1 MKNSKPS
8 QKSSKRSLQKNQLDY
23 KSIAHWFAIGF
34 FLGDKNFTNS
44 RFTSI
49 AQFGPNIDW
58 HYSPKR
64 NISFSDVLDNFSSI
78 IESLLKRNLGS
89 RKIILPL
96 SGGLD
101 TRTLAAALF
110 GNKNIVTFS
119 YEFEGGINETGYARQ
134 IAEASR
140 WEFNEY
146 KISNGYLWR
155 KIEELAELN
164 YCQSDFTH
172 PRQMAVIESISG
184 LGDILLSGQWGDVLF
199 DNFDIDKDA
208 NIDFQTNFVLN
219 KIVKIGGME
228 LANKLWE
235 CWGLAGSFEDELF
248 ELVQNLL
255 VDIKISNPISRIR
268 AFKSIHWAKRW
279 ANPNLNIFSKY
290 TEMYIPFYSDEI
302 CNFICSTPEKY
313 LKNRKVQIEYIKSKA
328 PTLARIPW
336 QEYDLDLYQFQ
347 YFNSIYFPRRV
358 YRYGK
363 RIIREK
369 ILKKPRLIT
378 RNYELQFLGKNNEK
392 KLEKWLFNNPKISS
406 IIPFDILSEY
416 YGKFKN
422 VDPVK
427 YSHPL
432 SMLLTFSLWCHKNN
446 SIKD

>member
-1 MKNSKPS
+1 M
-8 QKSSKRSLQKNQLDY
+8 DY

-34 FLGDKNFTNS
+34 FLGDNNFTKS
-44 RFTSI
+44 SFSDI
-49 AQFGPNIDW
+49 SKFGPNIDW

-64 NISFSDVLDNFSSI
+64 NISFPDVLDNFSSI
-78 IESLLKRNLGS
+78 LQSLLNKHIGS
-89 RKIILPL
+89 KKVILPL

-101 TRTLAAALF
+101 TRTLAAALAD
-110 GNKNIVTFS
+110 NQNIVTFS

-134 IAEASR
+134 IAETCG
-140 WEFNEY
+140 WEFHQY
-146 KISNGYLWR
+146 KIPSGYLWS
-155 KIEELAELN
+155 KIEEIAEIN
-164 YCQSDFTH
+164 HCQSEFTH
-172 PRQMAVIESISG
+172 PRQMAVINSIAS

-199 DNFDIDKDA
+199 DNSYIDEHAD
-208 NIDFQTNFVLN
+208 IDFQTNFVLN
-219 KIVKIGGME
+219 KIVKLGGME

-235 CWGLAGSFEDELF
+235 YWGLAGSFEDELF

-255 VDIKISNPISRIR
+255 LDIKISNPISKIR

-279 ANPNLNIFSKY
+279 ANPNLHIFSKY

-313 LKNRKVQIEYIKSKA
+313 LTNRKIQIEYIKSKA
-328 PTLARIPW
+328 PRLARIPW
-336 QEYDLDLYQFQ
+336 QPFDLDLYQFQ

-369 ILKKPRLIT
+369 IFKRPQIIS
-378 RNYELQFLGKNNEK
+378 RNYELQFVGRNNEK
-392 KLEKWLFNNPKISS
+392 NLEKWLLNNPQLSS
-406 IIPFDILSEY
+406 IIPVNIIDDY

-422 VDPVK
+422 IDPVK

-432 SMLLTFSLWCHKNN
+432 SMLLTFSVWCHKNIN
-446 SIKD
+446 KHN